1 MFRTRVSSNYAPWVL
16 ACAAALTTGLPQ
28 ASAQTTTYTASW
40 TSLDNHNPAPEWF
53 QDAKFG
59 IYFHWGAFGTAMFGS
74 EWYPRNMFNKAGN
87 SSEYQHHMATYGDPY
102 GSWGYENFLKGAYD
116 KAGNF
121 VQFAPKLVSAGGKWD
136 PDAWAQMF
144 LDAGAWFAGPV
155 AEHHD
160 GFSMWDSK
168 VNEWNSVLLGPKLN
182 LAKLHADAIRSK
194 GLKLFM
200 SLHTEWNFGGYWA
213 YGTPT
218 TTDPSLQKLYGLLPN
233 ATEQTLWL
241 NELKEVI
248 DEFLPDILYQDR
260 YLSGISQT
268 NLMTFLAYYY
278 NAAQAANKD
287 VVAVAKETITDHKGQ
302 LYDYERGGPADIRT
316 PYWMTDDAVGSQSWC
331 YITGLSYYTDAQFIG
346 SFVDRISKGGNM
358 ILNVSPMPDGT
369 FPQRQK
375 DIMTAFGTFLKQM
388 GTAIYNTRAFS
399 VYGEGPTKMGG
410 GEFTSPTALT
420 TSDVRYTKSKDGDAV
435 YAILGGWPGNGKVV
449 NMTAVTTSAFAVGSG
464 KVYLFAPVGGTAIS
478 LSFTQDTSGLHVTL
492 PSTQPYTALA
502 YAIKISKGGTVPT
515 PTPAVNNGTTS
526 TGGTGGTGG
535 ASSTGGAPAAGGTPA
550 TGGTSNA
557 GGTRATGG
565 SVAAGG
571 NLATGGLA
579 MTGGTRA
586 VGGTSS
592 ISNAGSATTIAAAGG
607 RVSTGGTN
615 AAGGAAAPTGG
626 TLNNAGGNAT
636 GEPLGLGGASAT
648 GGALGVGGQVGTA
661 TANPGVDAGVV
672 NTGAT
677 SNTGGCSCRVA
688 GEKPN
693 SKLLAMLSM
702 LGAITLRVFR
712 RRGSVR

>member
-1 MFRTRVSSNYAPWVL
+1 
-16 ACAAALTTGLPQ
+16 
-28 ASAQTTTYTASW
+28 
-40 TSLDNHNPAPEWF
+40 
-53 QDAKFG
+53 
-59 IYFHWGAFGTAMFGS
+59 
-74 EWYPRNMFNKAGN
+74 
-87 SSEYQHHMATYGDPY
+87 
-102 GSWGYENFLKGAYD
+102 
-116 KAGNF
+116 
-121 VQFAPKLVSAGGKWD
+121 
-136 PDAWAQMF
+136 
-144 LDAGAWFAGPV
+144 
-155 AEHHD
+155 
-160 GFSMWDSK
+160 
-168 VNEWNSVLLGPKLN
+168 
-182 LAKLHADAIRSK
+182 
-194 GLKLFM
+194 
-200 SLHTEWNFGGYWA
+200 
-213 YGTPT
+213 
-218 TTDPSLQKLYGLLPN
+218 
-233 ATEQTLWL
+233 
-241 NELKEVI
+241 
-248 DEFLPDILYQDR
+248 
-260 YLSGISQT
+260 
-268 NLMTFLAYYY
+268 
-278 NAAQAANKD
+278 
-287 VVAVAKETITDHKGQ
+287 
-302 LYDYERGGPADIRT
+302 
-316 PYWMTDDAVGSQSWC
+316 
-331 YITGLSYYTDAQFIG
+331 
-346 SFVDRISKGGNM
+346 M
-358 ILNVSPMPDGT
+358 ILNTSPMPDGT

-375 DIMTAFGTFLKQM
+375 DILAAFGKFLKQM
-388 GTAIYNTRAFS
+388 GTAIYNTRAFA

-702 LGAITLRVFR
+702 LGAITLRVFK

>member
-1 MFRTRVSSNYAPWVL
+1 
-16 ACAAALTTGLPQ
+16 
-28 ASAQTTTYTASW
+28 
-40 TSLDNHNPAPEWF
+40 
-53 QDAKFG
+53 
-59 IYFHWGAFGTAMFGS
+59 MFGS

-182 LAKLHADAIRSK
+182 LVKLHADATRSK

-375 DIMTAFGTFLKQM
+375 EIMTAFGTFLKQM

-435 YAILGGWPGNGKVV
+435 YVILGGWPGNGKVV